1 MTTAVK
7 LDGCF
12 SLDPSSD
19 HGGKKTTRE
28 SQREPEIIQTQKRRV
43 CNAQLPSFFSIALE
57 PTPNPRKPEPPGP
70 PKPYIKILKILESLY
85 NLYTHLKNPGP
96 SEAPSILKQEG

>member
-19 HGGKKTTRE
+19 HDHGGKKTTRE
-28 SQREPEIIQTQKRRV
+28 SQQEPEIIQTQKHALV
-43 CNAQLPSFFSIALE
+43 GLLTPSFFSIALE
-57 PTPNPRKPEPPGP
+57 PTPNPRKPDPPP
-70 PKPYIKILKILESLY
+70 I
-85 NLYTHLKNPGP
+85 
-96 SEAPSILKQEG
+96 